1 MDEDY
6 DYLTEKYRNLEL
18 EDKVDKLKKENKT
31 VNKRNFQLNK
41 ENLNLKKENNELF
54 KKNQH
59 FKSTKAYK
67 VWIKYATIKDKI
79 FPNKDNKSPS
89 NKKIEKSNLDFSNKP
104 IKNLKDIKVAIIA
117 DQFTYDSYKYEFKAI
132 LINPDD
138 WQEKFRIYKPDL
150 FFCES
155 AWDGIASENNEKPWR
170 NKIFKRY
177 DYKDE
182 NRKELLKILE
192 YCKNN
197 NIPTI
202 FWNKEDP
209 VHYRTEIWSYADT
222 ASEFDYIFTSSEE
235 CIKRYKKDYNHPN
248 VYCLMFAGQPKL
260 FNPLNLSNETIEYPV
275 FAGAYYGENHPQ
287 RTEKM
292 NMIFDKV
299 IEEWGDLIIFD
310 RNYYKQRFDYPEK
323 YQKYVRPAIK
333 YEETA
338 LLYKKMKW
346 GLNLNIVTNSNTMFA
361 RRVFE
366 LSLTNTLILTNY
378 SKAVERIFRDNVFFF
393 DKMDKLPDFNG
404 SYMEKRMNNLYN
416 VLENHTYTNR
426 FKQILDTIGY
436 PYSEDVND
444 ITIIFK
450 SDSTDNIEK
459 IIDSYDKIDYPDKKL
474 NIIILDKSANINNIK
489 SEYPEIDD
497 IQIED
502 NDLYDY
508 IHNLNSEF
516 IIILKDITDNDF
528 ISKGILHYKYLN
540 KKISIAKGPDK
551 FTLGQEDDIT
561 NKIINKEVYTNLSQ
575 DIPIDVYYI

>member
-1 MDEDY
+1 MNEDY

-31 VNKRNFQLNK
+31 VNKKNFQLNK
-41 ENLNLKKENNELF
+41 ENLNLKEENNKLF

-67 VWIKYATIKDKI
+67 VWKKYAAIKDKI
-79 FPNKDNKSPS
+79 FPNKDNRSLN
-89 NKKIEKSNLDFSNKP
+89 NKETKKANLDFSNKP

-138 WQEKFRIYKPDL
+138 WKEKFKIYKPDI

-338 LLYKKMKW
+338 PLYKKMKW
-346 GLNLNIVTNSNTMFA
+346 V
-361 RRVFE
+361 
-366 LSLTNTLILTNY
+366 
-378 SKAVERIFRDNVFFF
+378 
-393 DKMDKLPDFNG
+393 
-404 SYMEKRMNNLYN
+404 
-416 VLENHTYTNR
+416 
-426 FKQILDTIGY
+426 
-436 PYSEDVND
+436 
-444 ITIIFK
+444 
-450 SDSTDNIEK
+450 
-459 IIDSYDKIDYPDKKL
+459 
-474 NIIILDKSANINNIK
+474 
-489 SEYPEIDD
+489 
-497 IQIED
+497 
-502 NDLYDY
+502 
-508 IHNLNSEF
+508 
-516 IIILKDITDNDF
+516 
-528 ISKGILHYKYLN
+528 
-540 KKISIAKGPDK
+540 
-551 FTLGQEDDIT
+551 
-561 NKIINKEVYTNLSQ
+561 
-575 DIPIDVYYI
+575 